1 MVHCWSSSRQV
12 FESLLDEMI
21 LIVGVVVVTH
31 HSPPQLIKNDT
42 HTGRM
47 ERWFPLTVAAE
58 AEAATQTGS
67 STDPC

>member
-1 MVHCWSSSRQV
+1 
-12 FESLLDEMI
+12 MI

-47 ERWFPLTVAAE
+47 ERWFPLTVAPE

-67 STDPC
+67 PTDPC